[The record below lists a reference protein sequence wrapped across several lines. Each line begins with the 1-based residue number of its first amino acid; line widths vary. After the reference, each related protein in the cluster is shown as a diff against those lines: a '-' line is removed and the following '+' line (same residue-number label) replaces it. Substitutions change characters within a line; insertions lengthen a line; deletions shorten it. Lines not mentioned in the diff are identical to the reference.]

1 MLKVVNLRCERDDKT
16 LFTNLSF
23 VLPPGETL
31 YIEGCNGAGKT
42 TLLKILSGLSQEYY
56 GDIFWKEQYLA
67 NNYDEF
73 RLSSYFLGHRLGLK
87 LELTPIENL
96 TWRHQLSGRV
106 ASLGFSQALAQ
117 VNLQGYED
125 VPCRQL
131 SAGQQRRTALAGLI
145 ASNASLWILD
155 EPFSSID
162 AKGASWLGQQI
173 EHHARHHG
181 MTLITS
187 HQPLPQSIKK
197 LKTLTLDH
205 YSEACY
211 D

>member
-1 MLKVVNLRCERDDKT
+1 MNLRCERDDNT

-31 YIEGCNGAGKT
+31 HIEGCNGAGKT
-42 TLLKILSGLSQEYY
+42 TLLKVLSGLTQDYQ
-56 GDIFWKEQYLA
+56 GDIFWEEHSLA
-67 NNYDEF
+67 NNYAEF

-96 TWRHQLSGRV
+96 IWRHQLSGRV
-106 ASLGFSQALAQ
+106 AALCFAKALAQ

-125 VPCRQL
+125 IPCRQL
-131 SAGQQRRTALAGLI
+131 SMGQQRRTALAGLI

-155 EPFSSID
+155 EPFASID
-162 AKGASWLGQQI
+162 ATGASWLGQQI
-173 EHHARHHG
+173 EHHACRQG

-197 LKTLTLDH
+197 LKTLKLNH